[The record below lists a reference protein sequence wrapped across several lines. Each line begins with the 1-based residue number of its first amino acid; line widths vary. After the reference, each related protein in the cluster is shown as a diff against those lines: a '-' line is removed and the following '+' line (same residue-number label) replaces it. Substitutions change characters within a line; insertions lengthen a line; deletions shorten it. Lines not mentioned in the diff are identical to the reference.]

1 MSRYLLDTKIIS
13 SLIRLRGASPA
24 FRLASTT
31 APRSAR
37 VSSSRRRSASES
49 LRRDLFGSRRR
60 RSGFFN
66 GLVVLPFE
74 APADTFYGTVRVDL
88 ERRRLTI
95 SANDLLITAHCLA
108 VDATLVTN
116 NTREFERVKNLR
128 IEDWL
133 AA

>member
-1 MSRYLLDTKIIS
+1 MSRYLLDTNIVS

-24 FRLASTT
+24 FRLASHHRTQVCT
-31 APRSAR
+31 S
-37 VSSSRRRSASES
+37 VIVASEIRFGITKKGS
-49 LRRDLFGSRRR
+49 LRLETEAERVL
-60 RSGFFN
+60 N

-95 SANDLLITAHCLA
+95 SANDLLIAAHCLA

-128 IEDWL
+128 IEDRL